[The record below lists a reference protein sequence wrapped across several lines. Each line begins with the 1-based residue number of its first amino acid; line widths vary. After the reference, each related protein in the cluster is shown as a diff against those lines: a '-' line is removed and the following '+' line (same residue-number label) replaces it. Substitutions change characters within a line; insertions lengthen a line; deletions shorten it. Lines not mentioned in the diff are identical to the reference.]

1 MRIEPCVE
9 TYFSSKC
16 GLEGEGM
23 SIFRKKEANL
33 SIDSVR
39 FPQRLLAIAAGSLF
53 NCQRAIILEKR
64 KHLLC
69 QAVQLIAHSY

>member
-1 MRIEPCVE
+1 MRIDPCVE

-33 SIDSVR
+33 STDSVR
-39 FPQRLLAIAAGSLF
+39 FQVLTPKGYPRSLPEAYSIVKE
-53 NCQRAIILEKR
+53 QSSWR
-64 KHLLC
+64 KVSVCYVKPLN
-69 QAVQLIAHSY
+69 